1 MDCSP
6 LGSLSIEFFRQERWS
21 GYPFPPPR
29 YLPDPG
35 IEPTSPADL
44 ALLVDSLLL
53 SHHHAPSIEVFP
65 SSLS

>member
-1 MDCSP
+1 MDCGP

-29 YLPDPG
+29 YLPGPG
-35 IEPTSPADL
+35 IEPAPPADP
-44 ALLVDSLLL
+44 ALPVDSLLL
-53 SHHHAPSIEVFP
+53 SHHHAPSSEEFP